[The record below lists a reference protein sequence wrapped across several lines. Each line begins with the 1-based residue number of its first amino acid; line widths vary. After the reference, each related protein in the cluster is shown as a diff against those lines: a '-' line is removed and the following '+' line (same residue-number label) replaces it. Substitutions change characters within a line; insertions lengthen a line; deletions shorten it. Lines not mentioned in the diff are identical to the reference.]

1 MEQTG
6 FSEMLEFTLQT
17 PVNYP
22 EESLQQIHTTMTRP
36 ITAPDL
42 CLYHLLGINTQ
53 SRMPSAQ
60 TRVTYVNS

>member
-1 MEQTG
+1 MEQTD
-6 FSEMLEFTLQT
+6 FPEMLEFTLQT

-22 EESLQQIHTTMTRP
+22 EESIQQIHTTTTRP
-36 ITAPDL
+36 ITIPDL
-42 CLYHLLGINTQ
+42 CLYHLLALNTQ